1 MLLTVT
7 LLMSYNSFSQTV
19 TDSTKIV
26 LTKPIAK
33 LVIKDIVIGD
43 QLKVK
48 LKTIEELL
56 GETNLKLNTQSILV
70 TNLNGQISNYKN
82 IITDLSSKSSIQND
96 LSKDLEN
103 ALKASKRRTFLY
115 KVGSVIGGV
124 ATLILLVQKWKI

>member
-1 MLLTVT
+1 
-7 LLMSYNSFSQTV
+7 MSYNSFSQTV

-115 KVGSVIGGV
+115 KVGTVIGGV
-124 ATLILLVQKWKI
+124 ATLILLVQK

>member
-1 MLLTVT
+1 
-7 LLMSYNSFSQTV
+7 MSFNSFSQTV

-115 KVGSVIGGV
+115 KVGTVIGGV
-124 ATLILLVQKWKI
+124 ATLILLVQK

>member
-1 MLLTVT
+1 
-7 LLMSYNSFSQTV
+7 MSYNSFSQTV
-19 TDSTKIV
+19 IDSTKIV

-56 GETNLKLNTQSILV
+56 GKTNLKLNTQSILV

-124 ATLILLVQKWKI
+124 ATLILLVQK

>member
-1 MLLTVT
+1 
-7 LLMSYNSFSQTV
+7 MSYNSFSQTV

-56 GETNLKLNTQSILV
+56 GQTNLKLSTQSILV

-124 ATLILLVQKWKI
+124 ATLILLVQK

>member
-1 MLLTVT
+1 
-7 LLMSYNSFSQTV
+7 MSYNSFSQTV

-96 LSKDLEN
+96 LSRDLEN

-115 KVGSVIGGV
+115 KVGTVIGGV
-124 ATLILLVQKWKI
+124 ATLILLVQK